1 MSIVRSPGLMG
12 PAEFGCAQ
20 AGLTWR
26 CGCSIS
32 PRGGP
37 SRDNAS
43 PATWSRVPST
53 RSALAGLGRWRAG
66 GSGTGPRCTPSYTRR
81 NGGVVIVFSWDSI
94 QTIPRPSPRFQAI
107 HPNRASASPRTVNS
121 GGALPP
127 ATSLSERA
135 MLSPPTNAGVPRASR
150 AKKVVRVTPRPVS
163 GRSYARSRNADE
175 ARHGVKRSPWFGRA
189 NSAKAACLAD
199 ILTSVLTVVRF
210 VREAP
215 RTARAAVSADA

>member
-20 AGLTWR
+20 AGLTWC

-121 GGALPP
+121 WRRAPTCNVTFRTRDAFSPDQRRCAAREPGKEGRACGIEACVGPQLRRKSQRRRGQARRQTLAL
-127 ATSLSERA
+127 
-135 MLSPPTNAGVPRASR
+135 V
-150 AKKVVRVTPRPVS
+150 
-163 GRSYARSRNADE
+163 RSRQQRQGGLLS
-175 ARHGVKRSPWFGRA
+175 RHPDLGSHRRA
-189 NSAKAACLAD
+189 F
-199 ILTSVLTVVRF
+199 R
-210 VREAP
+210 P
-215 RTARAAVSADA
+215 